1 MKKQATN
8 RIVMV
13 RPAKFYFNSETAVNN
28 HYQNSDNQSIDLIHK
43 KAILE
48 FDSLAKKIKDRGVE
62 VNIIQDTLIPS
73 TPDSVFPNNWFSS
86 HEEGKLFFYPMFA
99 ENRRKEL
106 EKFRVELY
114 KIIGKPNIDIIDY
127 SLKINDNVFLEG
139 TGSIVLD
146 RKNKKAYCSLSER
159 SNKELFLIF
168 CKELRYKPI
177 TFKSYQDEY
186 SIYHTNVMMSIGE
199 NRAIVCFDCITD
211 KDEREKVKNELLEDN
226 KEIIEISLEQ
236 VKNFLGNTLELKDKN
251 GKNFIV
257 MSETAY
263 NSLSKEQKRIILK
276 DTDILYSDVKT
287 IEHYGGG
294 SARCMIGEI
303 F

>member
-28 HYQNSDNQSIDLIHK
+28 HYQNSDNQSIDLIHQ

-168 CKELRYKPI
+168 CKELGYKPI

-199 NRAIVCFDCITD
+199 NRAIVCFDCIID